1 MKDKLIFLVKIA
13 RVFVVSKVKRE
24 SWVSRGVWER
34 RAARRW
40 SRRKLAERSG
50 VAEGTI
56 LYIEHGYCMT
66 GIDTLEAVL
75 RELGCE
81 LVIKEVD
88 YDF

>member
-1 MKDKLIFLVKIA
+1 MV
-13 RVFVVSKVKRE
+13 RRE

-40 SRRKLAERSG
+40 SRRKLAERAG

-56 LYIEHGYCMT
+56 ANIEYGICHT

-88 YDF
+88 